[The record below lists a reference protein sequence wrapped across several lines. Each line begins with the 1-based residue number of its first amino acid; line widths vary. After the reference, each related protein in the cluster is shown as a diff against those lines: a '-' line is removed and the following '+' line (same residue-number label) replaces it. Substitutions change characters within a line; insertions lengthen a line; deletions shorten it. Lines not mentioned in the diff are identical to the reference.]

1 MKRNAF
7 ITAIAAM
14 LVVLMFAGCQPNNP
28 SGPIVLPG
36 GGGGGGSSVL
46 TADEKEA
53 VSEAIEAIFTNM
65 GPTISA
71 SQTGKVWESDVYTGA
86 YNLTVE
92 NGGWTL
98 EAWGKKTDPGAA
110 SSAARSIPEGS
121 WDIII
126 ETSSS
131 AIAANSP
138 IEVTLN
144 GTKKNVPVSEV
155 IDSSTT
161 IPTVEGLIVN
171 IRAAKHNEQNGFD
184 DHDNWKFV
192 GDITQENNGT
202 ITIQV
207 NTKGMTPFESTESQG
222 EANWIPVLISVDGV
236 TDITKISWG
245 QTEEQATALGPKDES
260 DVNDMLDLEGNKP
273 KDGEFVVWL
282 DADATPSVDRVIKVG
297 DKTKNLSFVFEQAD
311 IYPELTTE
319 DLNNEEL
326 KKEFSALFAM
336 FQNPAHL
343 RTMHRLEGFEDETF
357 TVNSTETTSNAI
369 SFKVTFNGYK
379 FDSTDAYKV
388 NGDATMTFS
397 GSVSSDNSAL
407 EADKWNII
415 SDKLTFA
422 SVSDSSTSYT
432 AKAVDMSGSV
442 VAGGA
447 FGTTSAVFKFK
458 LDDTGKY
465 ANDILD
471 YPENNEESTAQTPC
485 FGLSNFSED
494 SSAALVEIN
503 RTVTGAL
510 INKYIAMTSQE
521 QSATFF

>member
-236 TDITKISWG
+236 TDISKISWG
-245 QTEEQATALGPKDES
+245 QTEDQATALGQKDES
-260 DVNDMLDLEGNKP
+260 DVEDMLDLEDQAP
-273 KDGEFVVWL
+273 VAGEFVVWL
-282 DADATPSVDRVIKVG
+282 KADPANPTNRVIKVG
-297 DKTKNLSFVFEQAD
+297 ETSKSLSFNFVEAG
-311 IYPELTTE
+311 IYPVMTEEELT
-319 DLNNEEL
+319 DSEL
-326 KKEFSALFAM
+326 TGKFQTLFAM
-336 FQNPAHL
+336 FQKPAHL
-343 RTMHRLEGFEDETF
+343 RTLHRLEGYKDDT
-357 TVNSTETTSNAI
+357 NSFAITGTKTTSNAI
-369 SFKVTFNGYK
+369 SFDITFTDYA
-379 FDSTDAYKV
+379 FDDDETYTMSG
-388 NGDATMTFS
+388 NATMTFS
-397 GSVSSDNSAL
+397 GTMNSTKL
-407 EADKWNII
+407 EASNWRIV
-415 SDKLTFA
+415 SDQLTFA
-422 SVSDSSTSYT
+422 SSDSSASYT
-432 AKAVDMSGSV
+432 AKAVDI
-442 VAGGA
+442 GGQMVKDSA
-447 FGTTSAVFKFK
+447 FGDTSATVDFEPVEGGY
-458 LDDTGKY
+458 DITNIPEEDY
-465 ANDILD
+465 ATEATRI
-471 YPENNEESTAQTPC
+471 C
-485 FGLSNFSED
+485 FGLKEFNTD

-503 RTVTGAL
+503 RTVTGVL
-510 INKYIAMTSQE
+510 INKYIEAMTSQQ
-521 QSATFF
+521 QSATFS

>member
-1 MKRNAF
+1 M
-7 ITAIAAM
+7 
-14 LVVLMFAGCQPNNP
+14 
-28 SGPIVLPG
+28 
-36 GGGGGGSSVL
+36 
-46 TADEKEA
+46 
-53 VSEAIEAIFTNM
+53 
-65 GPTISA
+65 
-71 SQTGKVWESDVYTGA
+71 
-86 YNLTVE
+86 
-92 NGGWTL
+92 
-98 EAWGKKTDPGAA
+98 
-110 SSAARSIPEGS
+110 
-121 WDIII
+121 
-126 ETSSS
+126 
-131 AIAANSP
+131 
-138 IEVTLN
+138 
-144 GTKKNVPVSEV
+144 
-155 IDSSTT
+155 
-161 IPTVEGLIVN
+161 N
-171 IRAAKHNEQNGFD
+171 IRAAKHSRGAEEDG
-184 DHDNWKFV
+184 DNWKFV
-192 GDITQENNGT
+192 GKISQGNDGKV
-202 ITIQV
+202 TIQV
-207 NTKGMTPFESTESQG
+207 NAAGMKEITSSDGRGTER
-222 EANWIPVLISVDGV
+222 WIPVLISVDGV
-236 TDITKISWG
+236 TDIKEITWG
-245 QTEEQATALGPKDES
+245 TADQSAALGDGDVS

-471 YPENNEESTAQTPC
+471 YPENDEESTAQTPC

>member
-53 VSEAIEAIFTNM
+53 VSGAIEAIFTDM
-65 GPTISA
+65 GSTISA
-71 SQTGKVWESDVYTGA
+71 SQTEKEWNSDDYKGA

-92 NGGWTL
+92 NEGWTL

-131 AIAANSP
+131 ALAANNP
-138 IEVTLN
+138 IKVTLD
-144 GTKKNVPVSEV
+144 GTVKNVPFSEV

-161 IPTVEGLIVN
+161 IPAVEGLIVN

-202 ITIQV
+202 VTIQV
-207 NTKGMTPFESTESQG
+207 NTEGMTSFESTEGQD
-222 EANWIPVLISVDGV
+222 EANWIPVLISVNGV

-245 QTEEQATALGPKDES
+245 STEDQATALGPKDES
-260 DVNDMLDLEGNKP
+260 DVKDMLDLEDQAP
-273 KDGEFVVWL
+273 VAGEFVVWL
-282 DADATPSVDRVIKVG
+282 KADPTTPINRVIKVG
-297 DKTKNLSFVFEQAD
+297 ETSKSLSFNFVEAG
-311 IYPELTTE
+311 IYPVMTEEELT
-319 DLNNEEL
+319 DSEL
-326 KKEFSALFAM
+326 TGKFQTLFAM
-336 FQNPAHL
+336 FQKPAHL
-343 RTMHRLEGFEDETF
+343 RTLHRLEGYKDDT
-357 TVNSTETTSNAI
+357 NSFAITGTKTTSNAI
-369 SFKVTFNGYK
+369 SFDITFTNYA
-379 FDSTDAYKV
+379 FDDDETYTMSG
-388 NGDATMTFS
+388 NATMTFS
-397 GSVSSDNSAL
+397 GTSDSTKL
-407 EADKWNII
+407 EASNWRIV
-415 SDKLTFA
+415 SDQLTFA
-422 SVSDSSTSYT
+422 SSNPSASYT
-432 AKAVDMSGSV
+432 AKAVDIGGTMVEGS
-442 VAGGA
+442 A
-447 FGTTSAVFKFK
+447 FGTTLATVDFEPVE
-458 LDDTGKY
+458 GGY
-465 ANDILD
+465 DITNIPEED
-471 YPENNEESTAQTPC
+471 YTEGETHICFCLNNFT
-485 FGLSNFSED
+485 ED
-494 SSAALVEIN
+494 SSAVLVEIN

-510 INKYIAMTSQE
+510 INKYIAMTLQE
-521 QSATFF
+521 QSATF